1 MVEFFLNVSG
11 QHCGAPSGEMFFI
24 AEDSLQWSAPVE
36 EVGIV
41 TANDTWL
48 FVKFV
53 YHLVT

>member
-11 QHCGAPSGEMFFI
+11 QHCRAPSGEMFFI
-24 AEDSLQWSAPVE
+24 AENSLQWSAPVK
-36 EVGIV
+36 EVGVV